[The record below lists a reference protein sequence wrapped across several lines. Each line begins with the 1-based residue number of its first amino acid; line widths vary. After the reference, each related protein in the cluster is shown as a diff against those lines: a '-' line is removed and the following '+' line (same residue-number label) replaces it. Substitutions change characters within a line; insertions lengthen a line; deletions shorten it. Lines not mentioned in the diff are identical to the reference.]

1 MDRGEYGGK
10 IWEENQ
16 LSVRY
21 LFDWRDSIYFQ
32 PTDITTSQS
41 LERTLAQLGIGNEYY
56 RPYYGR
62 PSLVNETGIDYHIT
76 KYYPNDSIA
85 RDGAISTGKKVGC
98 WKYWSYEGEMLYEVD
113 YFDTIIS
120 INDSVQFKA
129 KGILTILNERPNLV
143 KFLIFIVPSGL
154 V

>member
-1 MDRGEYGGK
+1 M
-10 IWEENQ
+10 
-16 LSVRY
+16 SVRY

-32 PTDITTSQS
+32 PSDITTSQS

-62 PSLVNETGIDYHIT
+62 PSLVNKTGIDYHIT

-85 RDGAISTGKKVGC
+85 RDGSISVGKKVGC

-129 KGILTILNERPNLV
+129 KGILTDYRTSNDEYKFIL
-143 KFLIFIVPSGL
+143 F
-154 V
+154 